1 MEAASETALRL
12 FVIPLAND
20 KANNFPFPTAEVVI
34 SYVTNAFLAVSSIES
49 TALLIFLY
57 AAASVKDVVKLSTPI
72 LPKVFMQSLKP
83 SILPDFIVEAFSH
96 TATNSSIAL
105 TTTAICSAFTVDTV
119 DAKLA
124 ISFPNPGSPQ
134 EHSVIEL
141 DPNNLSI
148 HPPLLGIFDNAE
160 NSSVIAGTILVIF
173 VVMEESFTLSLN
185 DFNDAPKLPKF
196 LLR

>member
-1 MEAASETALRL
+1 
-12 FVIPLAND
+12 
-20 KANNFPFPTAEVVI
+20 
-34 SYVTNAFLAVSSIES
+34 
-49 TALLIFLY
+49 
-57 AAASVKDVVKLSTPI
+57 
-72 LPKVFMQSLKP
+72 MQSLKP
-83 SILPDFIVEAFSH
+83 SILPDSIVEAFSH

-134 EHSVIEL
+134 ENPVIEL
-141 DPNNLSI
+141 DPDILSI
-148 HPPLLGIFDNAE
+148 NPPLLGIFDNAE

-185 DFNDAPKLPKF
+185 DFNAAPKLPKF